1 MMTQDSNANC
11 STQTTAELEWFETS
25 IGHYV
30 QDKEQVLY
38 DQAVFDLF
46 GFKALQMGAT
56 QLALLRNSRIPNR
69 FVAASH
75 QASNGQIYC
84 EDDFLPFPEMSLDLL
99 LLPHRLEFSPRPH
112 QTLREATR
120 VLMPEGHLIITGFNP
135 MSIWGIKSLVKK
147 VVHYLRFKKY
157 DEFPIEMYPWNA
169 NMIRLSRLKDWLA
182 LLGFEVVQLEKVCHM
197 PPFSNEK
204 LQRRFLWL
212 DHLCKSSVGAFGCH
226 RFGGVYFIVAKKRQP
241 GLTPLKPQWKVPKLP
256 HGLIVRP
263 TAPKTKQHQKQ
274 TNHEQS
280 EKTVNGQSRN

>member
-11 STQTTAELEWFETS
+11 STQTTAELDWFETS

-157 DEFPIEMYPWNA
+157 DEFPIEIY
-169 NMIRLSRLKDWLA
+169 
-182 LLGFEVVQLEKVCHM
+182 G
-197 PPFSNEK
+197 
-204 LQRRFLWL
+204 
-212 DHLCKSSVGAFGCH
+212 
-226 RFGGVYFIVAKKRQP
+226 
-241 GLTPLKPQWKVPKLP
+241 
-256 HGLIVRP
+256 
-263 TAPKTKQHQKQ
+263 
-274 TNHEQS
+274 
-280 EKTVNGQSRN
+280 